1 MTAKELFDVVSM
13 FLEIVLLGVMA
24 FVELFMGLSVAL
36 FIIDG
41 IKAKRQHRKRK
52 VGIKVMFIISI
63 IISII
68 LQVLMFLL
76 GIYAIVVVIMASTGT
91 PWPFT

>member
-1 MTAKELFDVVSM
+1 M
-13 FLEIVLLGVMA
+13 FLTIVLMGVMT

-41 IKAKRQHRKRK
+41 INAERQHRKRK

-63 IISII
+63 I
-68 LQVLMFLL
+68 LQVLMLL
-76 GIYAIVVVIMASTGT
+76 FGNLVIVVIIMAATGT

>member
-1 MTAKELFDVVSM
+1 MTAKELFDLVSM
-13 FLEIVLLGVMA
+13 FLQIVLMGVMA

-41 IKAKRQHRKRK
+41 IKAERQHRKRK

-63 IISII
+63 I
-68 LQVLMFLL
+68 LQVLLFLL